1 MGLNV
6 KETVFNV
13 TAYRLLP
20 WTVADKVVG
29 IIGFCRKGLPG
40 SKGDCVPSL
49 GMENEVQNGA
59 QN

>member
-29 IIGFCRKGLPG
+29 IIGFFGRDYQEVKWIAYLP
-40 SKGDCVPSL
+40 
-49 GMENEVQNGA
+49 
-59 QN
+59 